1 MSAIMILINTQLN
14 NISIYNQ
21 ILMSPL
27 VAKVELSGYLFI

>member
-1 MSAIMILINTQLN
+1 MSAIMILVNTQLN

-27 VAKVELSGYLFI
+27 VAMVELSGYLFI